1 MREQLI
7 YLLEDM
13 DDNLLQSV
21 YDYTN
26 GLLAGLRDDE
36 VNDWWNDLTPQ
47 QQQQIEMGLTD
58 NEQVDLLS
66 ENGVNQAV
74 KALFDK
80 HKKLFFKPSHNS
92 GAHFLQSALQSGLLC
107 ESHNNLQPVCSNLRL
122 GGLSTSHLH
131 SRHIRRR
138 QR

>member
-1 MREQLI
+1 MNKSQIKMREQLI

-13 DDNLLQSV
+13 DDNLLQRV

-58 NEQVDLLS
+58 NEQDDLLS
-66 ENGVNQAV
+66 ENEMNQAV

-80 HKKLFFKPSHNS
+80 N
-92 GAHFLQSALQSGLLC
+92 
-107 ESHNNLQPVCSNLRL
+107 
-122 GGLSTSHLH
+122 
-131 SRHIRRR
+131 
-138 QR
+138 

>member
-1 MREQLI
+1 MNKSQNKMREQLI

-26 GLLAGLRDDE
+26 GLLAGLMDDE
-36 VNDWWNDLTPQ
+36 VNDWWNDLTPE

-58 NEQVDLLS
+58 NVQDDLLS
-66 ENGVNQAV
+66 ENEMNQAI

-80 HKKLFFKPSHNS
+80 H
-92 GAHFLQSALQSGLLC
+92 
-107 ESHNNLQPVCSNLRL
+107 
-122 GGLSTSHLH
+122 
-131 SRHIRRR
+131 
-138 QR
+138 